1 MYYLLIYSWLGSD
14 CLIEIMREGIN
25 IKMSY
30 QKEIFVLSWQND
42 AQIGNCCENK
52 TRL

>member
-1 MYYLLIYSWLGSD
+1 MDVLLIYSWLGSD
-14 CLIEIMREGIN
+14 CLIEIMGEGIN
-25 IKMSY
+25 IKMSC

-42 AQIGNCCENK
+42 TQTGNCCENK